1 MFMFSITGKT
11 PIFPGTLSLIFFGI
25 AAYTTY
31 FYRRKNYTLFYYV
44 LNIYI
49 IVSFNIINGNILNNI
64 TYKTNKN
71 IICTWFN
78 IVYY

>member
-44 LNIYI
+44 LKIYI
-49 IVSFNIINGNILNNI
+49 
-64 TYKTNKN
+64 
-71 IICTWFN
+71 
-78 IVYY
+78 